1 MDGSLA
7 GRHTKGQPKE
17 RPKENEQKDKNDN
30 SDAVNLIAHMGH
42 HLTLTMRTL
51 HSFWIADD
59 GNVFSMMRMKHD
71 SYTLTTTRRN
81 KNVPSEITNGSGGSR
96 CGSWDSVGRCSRG
109 G

>member
-51 HSFWIADD
+51 HSFWIA
-59 GNVFSMMRMKHD
+59 
-71 SYTLTTTRRN
+71 
-81 KNVPSEITNGSGGSR
+81 SEITNGSGGSR